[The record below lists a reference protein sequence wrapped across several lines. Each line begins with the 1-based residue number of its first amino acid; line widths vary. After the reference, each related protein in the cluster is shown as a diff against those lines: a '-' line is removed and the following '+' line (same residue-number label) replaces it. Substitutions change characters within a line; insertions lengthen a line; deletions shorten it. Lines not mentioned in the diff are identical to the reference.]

1 MSAGLVFE
9 SHHYNYLQRLDKQ
22 NQKFPSSD
30 QRLVLIFEDKI
41 LDWLLKLPTWN
52 VFVWVYLTDCGSDAF

>member
-9 SHHYNYLQRLDKQ
+9 SHQYNYLQRLDKQ

-30 QRLVLIFEDKI
+30 QRLLLIFEDKI

-52 VFVWVYLTDCGSDAF
+52 VFVWVYLTDFGSDAF

>member
-9 SHHYNYLQRLDKQ
+9 SHQYNYLQRLDKQ

-52 VFVWVYLTDCGSDAF
+52 VFVWVYLTDFGSDAF